1 MKKGL
6 KITGIIL
13 GALLLLIVALAVII
27 PVAFKEKIKEK
38 VESGLNDMLIAKVS
52 FNDYKL
58 NLFRS
63 FPNASFLLDNLNVT
77 GTGDFERDTLASVKS
92 FRIVINLKSLFADSG
107 YEIKSVVIDDPVLNA
122 IVNEDGKVNWEIMKE
137 SVPEQAGPEPVPG
150 EPLSENANQE
160 PFADIEEQSGLKL
173 LLRRFAINNG
183 RLTYT
188 DRESDMTAKIG
199 DFDFLL
205 SGNMSESATGLELEL
220 DAGSIDFVMDKIP
233 WLTDA
238 SLSFASAID
247 AQLDSMRFTL
257 MDNILKLNDIS
268 LNFSGTAAMP
278 GDDIAV
284 DMLFSTPETSF
295 KSLLSLIPAFYM
307 KGYED
312 LNTSGN
318 VTLDG
323 AIKGI
328 YSSADSTLPDVVVN
342 LLVSDGMVS
351 YPGLPEKITDINISG
366 MVKTDGA
373 NMDQTVAD
381 VSRFHFML
389 AGNPFDLSLTL
400 ATPLSDPAVTAA
412 AKGKMDLARLQQAIP
427 LDSITLN
434 GLLDISLDLAGRMS
448 MIENEEYEKFRA
460 AGILNISDM
469 AVVMADMPDLR
480 ISNAALKFSP
490 AFAELTGMK
499 ASMGKGSDFSLSGR
513 LENYI
518 PYLFSDGILSGNLSL
533 TSDRVDLNEIMAFI
547 PSDTVETDTVPMEV
561 IRIPEDIDFTLEALV
576 GALNYGM
583 LEASDV
589 KGNILIRDGMVSVSE
604 TGMKALGGSLLV
616 NALYDTRDTL
626 KPVIDAEMLIGAV
639 NIKETFEAFNTVRQL
654 MPAAAGLGGN
664 VTAEIDFRSI
674 LGKGMM
680 PLINTL
686 SGTGEVRSESVQI
699 VESGCFDKI
708 KSVLKIDPAYTNIVK
723 DLRATFIINDG
734 RLFVKPFDTR
744 LGKIKLNVSGD
755 QGLDRTINY
764 LVKAEIPREELG
776 EAAGTLMSSFASQA
790 AALGFAATPP
800 EVIRINVNVGGTVRE
815 PAITPSFAGGS
826 VTSVA
831 EAVTDTIRQEVAD
844 RVNEAARVQ
853 ADKILKEAEDN
864 ARVIREK
871 AASSA
876 EVIRSEADL
885 RGKKLVADAEARG
898 PIAVAAAKKAAEA
911 LNREADKKAT
921 QLVTEANN
929 RADQILAEARAKAE
943 DLLK

>member
-1 MKKGL
+1 
-6 KITGIIL
+6 
-13 GALLLLIVALAVII
+13 
-27 PVAFKEKIKEK
+27 
-38 VESGLNDMLIAKVS
+38 
-52 FNDYKL
+52 
-58 NLFRS
+58 
-63 FPNASFLLDNLNVT
+63 
-77 GTGDFERDTLASVKS
+77 
-92 FRIVINLKSLFADSG
+92 
-107 YEIKSVVIDDPVLNA
+107 
-122 IVNEDGKVNWEIMKE
+122 
-137 SVPEQAGPEPVPG
+137 
-150 EPLSENANQE
+150 
-160 PFADIEEQSGLKL
+160 
-173 LLRRFAINNG
+173 
-183 RLTYT
+183 
-188 DRESDMTAKIG
+188 
-199 DFDFLL
+199 
-205 SGNMSESATGLELEL
+205 
-220 DAGSIDFVMDKIP
+220 
-233 WLTDA
+233 
-238 SLSFASAID
+238 
-247 AQLDSMRFTL
+247 
-257 MDNILKLNDIS
+257 
-268 LNFSGTAAMP
+268 
-278 GDDIAV
+278 
-284 DMLFSTPETSF
+284 
-295 KSLLSLIPAFYM
+295 
-307 KGYED
+307 
-312 LNTSGN
+312 
-318 VTLDG
+318 
-323 AIKGI
+323 
-328 YSSADSTLPDVVVN
+328 
-342 LLVSDGMVS
+342 
-351 YPGLPEKITDINISG
+351 
-366 MVKTDGA
+366 
-373 NMDQTVAD
+373 
-381 VSRFHFML
+381 
-389 AGNPFDLSLTL
+389 
-400 ATPLSDPAVTAA
+400 
-412 AKGKMDLARLQQAIP
+412 
-427 LDSITLN
+427 
-434 GLLDISLDLAGRMS
+434 
-448 MIENEEYEKFRA
+448 
-460 AGILNISDM
+460 
-469 AVVMADMPDLR
+469 
-480 ISNAALKFSP
+480 
-490 AFAELTGMK
+490 
-499 ASMGKGSDFSLSGR
+499 
-513 LENYI
+513 
-518 PYLFSDGILSGNLSL
+518 
-533 TSDRVDLNEIMAFI
+533 
-547 PSDTVETDTVPMEV
+547 
-561 IRIPEDIDFTLEALV
+561 
-576 GALNYGM
+576 
-583 LEASDV
+583 
-589 KGNILIRDGMVSVSE
+589 
-604 TGMKALGGSLLV
+604 
-616 NALYDTRDTL
+616 
-626 KPVIDAEMLIGAV
+626 VIDAEMLIGAV